1 MIHAK
6 NARLSW
12 LSNPHIRPYVYV
24 RTDNKIS
31 QPGEHFD
38 IDWFSDKTPHFIN
51 PLMMNEVEF
60 GNQILELE
68 SRAFGPS
75 NMAMPRWVFY
85 DCAITPG
92 FVAGFAIEKK
102 HLSLDLQKHLPF
114 VGKHDWVPLSLFI
127 IIPTMA
133 KDGEWV
139 AHNLCTVN
147 SLLPAEHNFYGLG
160 FLSKAFGLWYAN
172 VKICC
177 GFTQWGN
184 PAIRL
189 HSYYGPFEILT
200 AYTPIHSYSRT
211 LTYRVKL
218 ESQQWEN
225 FFSKAPVV
233 DFEKRFKD
241 TGLVVNSKEDSS
253 LREIQSRLEKD
264 EGPFYLNSHEVRTK
278 NLDEPLKIYRPI

>member
-1 MIHAK
+1 MIDK
-6 NARLSW
+6 TYPRLSW
-12 LSNPHIRPYVYV
+12 LANEHIRPYVYV
-24 RTDNKIS
+24 RTDNKIDK
-31 QPGEHFD
+31 PGEHFSL
-38 IDWFSDKTPHFIN
+38 DWFKDNHPQYIN
-51 PLMMNEVEF
+51 PLRMTEVEF

-92 FVAGFAIEKK
+92 FVAGFAIKAEHVPEDLKK
-102 HLSLDLQKHLPF
+102 HLPYI
-114 VGKHDWVPLSLFI
+114 GKHEWVPLSLFI

-147 SLLPAEHNFYGLG
+147 SLLPPELNFYGLG

-172 VKICC
+172 VNICC

-211 LTYRVKL
+211 LTYRVKI
-218 ESQQWEN
+218 ESQEWEN
-225 FFSKAPVV
+225 FFSKAQMAQFSQR
-233 DFEKRFKD
+233 FED
-241 TGLVVNSKEDSS
+241 TGLLVHPKEDSS
-253 LREIQSRLEKD
+253 LREIQSRLERD
-264 EGPFYLNSHEVRTK
+264 EGPFYLDAQEVRAK
-278 NLDEPLKIYRPI
+278 NLDEPLKIYRPR

>member
-1 MIHAK
+1 MK
-6 NARLSW
+6 SDPRLAW
-12 LSNPHIRPYVYV
+12 LSNSDIRPYVFV

-31 QPGEHFD
+31 NPGANSQ
-38 IDWFSDKTPHFIN
+38 IDWFSHLTPQYIN
-51 PLMMNEVEF
+51 PLMMKEVEF

-92 FVAGFAIEKK
+92 FVAGFAIKADKIPE
-102 HLSLDLQKHLPF
+102 SLKKHLPF
-114 VGKHDWVPLSLFI
+114 VGKHEWVPLSLFI
-127 IIPTMA
+127 IIPTMS

-147 SLLPAEHNFYGLG
+147 SLVPKEESFYGLG

-172 VKICC
+172 VQICC

-225 FFSKAPVV
+225 FFTKSPME

-241 TGLVVNSKEDSS
+241 TGLVVNPKEESS
-253 LREIQSRLEKD
+253 LRAVQLRLEHD

-278 NLDEPLKIYRPI
+278 NLDETLKIYRPI